1 MSNIIINTTENDKV
15 IKVYTIDSKGYK
27 LNYTGYKEELFDP
40 KTMVPSKENPI
51 PQEYLKPK
59 WDKKSKKWTEGASKE
74 ELSAHFESVKS
85 HLIESNKGQVSS
97 ISLSIA
103 SELEQSNWINFPE
116 DYDPEEIEEKKN
128 QIREI
133 RTKGRE
139 IRANIDAAQSLEELS
154 QVDMNLIPLPEPE
167 VVEEPSE

>member
-1 MSNIIINTTENDKV
+1 MIGYLLTEDGKIENTILVDPENIV
-15 IKVYTIDSKGYK
+15 
-27 LNYTGYKEELFDP
+27 FDECILEPCP
-40 KTMVPSKENPI
+40 KHLSI
-51 PQEYLKPK
+51 PK
-59 WDKKSKKWTEGASKE
+59 WNRESESWEEGASEEQLLERLEDSKE
-74 ELSAHFESVKS
+74 EYKS
-85 HLIESNKGQVSS
+85 RNRFQVRT
-97 ISLSIA
+97 LCLEIA
-103 SELEQSNWINFPE
+103 DDLEQSNWINFPE

-167 VVEEPSE
+167 ESPE

>member
-1 MSNIIINTTENDKV
+1 MSNIIVNTTENDKV
-15 IKVYTIDSKGYK
+15 IKVYIIDEHGYK
-27 LNYTGYKEELFDP
+27 LNYTGYKEELIDLE
-40 KTMVPSKENPI
+40 TMVPSKENPI

-59 WDKKSKKWTEGASKE
+59 WDREKKEWVESATEE
-74 ELSAHFESVKS
+74 ELIARFESVKS

-116 DYDPEEIEEKKN
+116 DDDPAEIEEKKN
-128 QIREI
+128 KIREI

-139 IRANIDAAQSLEELS
+139 IRSKIDAAKSLEELS
-154 QVDMNLIPLPEPE
+154 QVDLNIIPLPEPE
-167 VVEEPSE
+167 VVEETSE

>member
-1 MSNIIINTTENDKV
+1 MYLIDK
-15 IKVYTIDSKGYK
+15 DGYYITK
-27 LNYTGYKEELFDP
+27 TGYVIEDIDEE
-40 KTMVPSKENPI
+40 TMIKCCDYDRPT
-51 PQEYLKPK
+51 QLKPK
-59 WDKKSKKWTEGASKE
+59 WDREKKEWTEGASDE
-74 ELSAHFESVKS
+74 ELSAHLESLKS
-85 HLIESNKGQVSS
+85 ESTEFIKSQTSS
-97 ISLSIA
+97 ICLSIA

-116 DYDPEEIEEKKN
+116 DYDPAEIEEKKN

-167 VVEEPSE
+167 EVLGE